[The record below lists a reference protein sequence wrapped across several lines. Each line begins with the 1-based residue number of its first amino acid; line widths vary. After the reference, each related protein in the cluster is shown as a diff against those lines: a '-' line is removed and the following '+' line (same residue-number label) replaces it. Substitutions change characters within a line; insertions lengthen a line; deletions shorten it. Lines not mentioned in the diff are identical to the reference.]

1 MKDLFPFPFGCQKH
15 SAGVRAVHD
24 SDFSNGLRG
33 IRVCWDFSLLFHT
46 TSDDTMKVRQV
57 SMQAGRQG
65 HFVYTSSVHISLS
78 FPTTS
83 HRQIFFSHLPKI
95 VCISQSLPSST
106 AKKSESPGSS
116 FRADPQC
123 THVEKMLASIHS
135 QDRPLV
141 SRQGNQRDDQR
152 PSTFKPSQSQT
163 QPTNSSP
170 AVCERVPIS
179 VTRSAILLLPSL
191 LTDLAGRLSRYM
203 DPTSRNRRGRCCCR
217 C

>member
-1 MKDLFPFPFGCQKH
+1 M
-15 SAGVRAVHD
+15 HD

-95 VCISQSLPSST
+95 ACIGKSLPPSTTPSST
-106 AKKSESPGSS
+106 TKKEESPGSS

-141 SRQGNQRDDQR
+141 SRQENQRKSTRR
-152 PSTFKPSQSQT
+152 PEDFDIQAVTIP
-163 QPTNSSP
+163 NS
-170 AVCERVPIS
+170 AHQFF
-179 VTRSAILLLPSL
+179 
-191 LTDLAGRLSRYM
+191 AGGL
-203 DPTSRNRRGRCCCR
+203 
-217 C
+217 

>member
-123 THVEKMLASIHS
+123 IHVEKMLASTTV
-135 QDRPLV
+135 R
-141 SRQGNQRDDQR
+141 
-152 PSTFKPSQSQT
+152 
-163 QPTNSSP
+163 
-170 AVCERVPIS
+170 
-179 VTRSAILLLPSL
+179 
-191 LTDLAGRLSRYM
+191 TDLLSHDKEINETTRGFRHS
-203 DPTSRNRRGRCCCR
+203 SRHNPKLSPPILRRRFVSESPFP
-217 C
+217 